1 MLRSRGGD
9 AGVDDKDTLERIEP
23 PGSVYPPR
31 LARSTGSAD
40 TAPMLDPDAGPE
52 APTAEDDLPWDARI
66 RRLVDFGVDE
76 TIIVEN
82 LRRTPSERL
91 QRMLEMA
98 RFVEENRGRG
108 R

>member
-1 MLRSRGGD
+1 MVPDSD
-9 AGVDDKDTLERIEP
+9 KVPDD
-23 PGSVYPPR
+23 
-31 LARSTGSAD
+31 
-40 TAPMLDPDAGPE
+40 
-52 APTAEDDLPWDARI
+52 DDLPWDARI

-82 LRRTPSERL
+82 LKRTPDERL

-98 RFVEENRGRG
+98 RFIEDNRGRG